1 MKIQIRDAG
10 TTSLRAVA
18 LTFFLG
24 CQIRFTVW
32 GFFLLNPSSKYLFF
46 YWYRETRN
54 SERMGRGIQKEGKRR
69 KKRSKKKAK
78 ETQMGV
84 FEEEGTGHPA
94 FRARNVLQR
103 CV

>member
-1 MKIQIRDAG
+1 
-10 TTSLRAVA
+10 
-18 LTFFLG
+18 
-24 CQIRFTVW
+24 
-32 GFFLLNPSSKYLFF
+32 
-46 YWYRETRN
+46 
-54 SERMGRGIQKEGKRR
+54 MGRGIQKEGKRR